1 MCCGV
6 RRGLEDEEMK
16 PMRRRN
22 LVLILARDLADKLAS
37 AAFIVDE
44 QGTLV
49 YFNERCGELIGM
61 PYAEAGEMRMERWS
75 TAFTATDFEGI
86 PIPSSDTPLVKALR
100 EKSPVHRKLRVKGAD
115 DQVRDIAVTAMPLFA
130 RKDDCVGAMALFW
143 EHADADGEG

>member
-1 MCCGV
+1 
-6 RRGLEDEEMK
+6 
-16 PMRRRN
+16 MRPLRHRN

-44 QGTLV
+44 EGTLV

-61 PYAEAGEMRMERWS
+61 PYAEAGEMRIEQWS
-75 TAFTATDFEGI
+75 TAFKAMDFQGRLI
-86 PIPSSDTPLVKALR
+86 SASDTPLVKALR

-130 RKDDCVGAMALFW
+130 RNDECVGAMALFW
-143 EHADADGEG
+143 EHTDPDGEG